1 MLSSQF
7 KRKFWEIFA
16 FNPRLCKTRFKKL
29 LELKKIDWIKRIF
42 MKTARKRRKNVIIT
56 SLARKKNPCQMSPKK
71 FFFSSLFLSSFCEIS
86 PNFSK
91 KFPNTHYFS
100 AKAICSCASAI
111 FDIVRVYILIDK
123 KWLENKNVDF
133 SVQQWNEKKSII
145 FLHSLFIGKFQV
157 ESSITWFYLDFWDK
171 HLMHNILFGCWNLFT
186 INLITKLHKAD
197 FLVIFLN

>member
-16 FNPRLCKTRFKKL
+16 LNPRLCKTRFKKSS
-29 LELKKIDWIKRIF
+29 RI
-42 MKTARKRRKNVIIT
+42 
-56 SLARKKNPCQMSPKK
+56 KKNRLNKTNFYENWEERAKK
-71 FFFSSLFLSSFCEIS
+71 CHYHFISKKKNSLSNDTQIFFFSSLFLSSSCEIS

-111 FDIVRVYILIDK
+111 FDIVRLYILIDK

-145 FLHSLFIGKFQV
+145 FLHSLLLENFKLNLQLPDFI
-157 ESSITWFYLDFWDK
+157 
-171 HLMHNILFGCWNLFT
+171 
-186 INLITKLHKAD
+186 
-197 FLVIFLN
+197 